1 MNIPEILVANGTGA
15 ALVISLFCLR
25 VRTGESKLVG
35 KRIFDRM
42 LVATLLAL
50 TAETL
55 GFLTDGQHFPG
66 ARELQYL
73 CSTFCTGATVYVGF
87 CWCLF
92 VDYRIYRSMTR
103 LRRARRR
110 LSIPMLLCLGL
121 LLVNLAGVDI
131 VFTVS
136 ADNVYSRGPL
146 NFLFYIAVAVY
157 YGQSVLISAQARRE
171 GRSVSFFPVAV
182 FLLPCLVGTVLQ
194 GIFYG
199 LAIVWLTVAMALVFL
214 HIQLQN
220 NDTFVDEMSGLFNR
234 KYLNFY
240 LDQAKKSGTQ
250 SLYGIMLDVN
260 DFKTVNDT
268 FGHAMGDR
276 AIHETGTI
284 LSSALPEGGIAMRMG
299 GDEFIVLLPDATR
312 EQAERTR
319 RDILENEAHFN
330 ASGEVPFRL
339 SLSLGTARFDGEN
352 IEGFLSDL
360 DQAMYADKKQYHTAA
375 DGKESEK

>member
-1 MNIPEILVANGTGA
+1 MNIPEVLVANCTGA
-15 ALVISLFCLR
+15 ALVIFLFCLR
-25 VRTGESKLVG
+25 VRTGESRLVG
-35 KRIFDRM
+35 KRIFDS
-42 LVATLLAL
+42 LLIGTLLAL
-50 TAETL
+50 AAETV
-55 GFLTDGQHFPG
+55 GFLVDGRQFSG

-73 CSTFCTGATVYVGF
+73 CSSFSTGATVYVGF

-103 LRRARRR
+103 LRRAKRR
-110 LSIPMLLCLGL
+110 LCIPLLLCMGL
-121 LLVNLAGVDI
+121 LLVNLAGIDI

-136 ADNVYSRGPL
+136 RDNVYSRGPL
-146 NFLFYIAVAVY
+146 NFLFYIVVALY
-157 YGQSVLISAQARRE
+157 YGQSVLISLHARRE

-199 LAIVWLTVAMALVFL
+199 LAIAWLTVAMALVFV

-240 LDQAKKSGTQ
+240 LDQAKKVGTQ

-260 DFKTVNDT
+260 DFKTINDT
-268 FGHAMGDR
+268 YGHALGDR

-284 LSSALPEGGIAMRMG
+284 LSSALPDGGIAMRMG
-299 GDEFIVLLPDATR
+299 GDEFIVLLPDSTQ
-312 EQAERTR
+312 EQAEQTR
-319 RDILENEAHFN
+319 RDIQENEEQFN
-330 ASGEVPFRL
+330 AAGEVPFRL
-339 SLSLGTARFDGEN
+339 SLSLGVARFDGEN
-352 IEGFLSDL
+352 IEGFLCDL
-360 DQAMYADKKQYHTAA
+360 DQAMYADKKQYHAIA
-375 DGKESEK
+375 DSKESEK